1 MGRKIK
7 PDEPWAVIQAL
18 DQTGSGTAV
27 TAVQPVSSATS
38 SAITQT
44 TVSASS
50 ASTTTGT
57 VGSISGVSPISSSKV
72 DPLTGSTSSLS
83 QGSAPLAGGS
93 GDVLIGGSGND
104 TLMGFQGGTR
114 LIGNGGADLFV
125 VQNKIGLDQAIDFT
139 DGQDKL
145 MLANGLTFGSLKITQ
160 QGQDTLISSQNT
172 ALMLLHNISSN
183 LITAADIA

>member
-1 MGRKIK
+1 M
-7 PDEPWAVIQAL
+7 
-18 DQTGSGTAV
+18 
-27 TAVQPVSSATS
+27 
-38 SAITQT
+38 TQT
-44 TVSASS
+44 TFS

-57 VGSISGVSPISSSKV
+57 VGSPSGVAPIGSSKV
-72 DPLTGSTSSLS
+72 DPLTGSLSTTSLA
-83 QGSAPLAGGS
+83 QGSTPLASGS

-104 TLMGFQGGTR
+104 TLMGLQGGTS

-125 VQNKIGLDQAIDFT
+125 VQNKIGLDQAMDFT

-145 MLANGLTFGSLKITQ
+145 TLANGLTFGSLKISQ

-172 ALMLLHNISSN
+172 ALMLLHNVSSN